1 MDLTNKVA
9 IVTGGGQGIGEGICE
24 ILAKNGSTVIVTDI
38 NPNSAQNVENKINS
52 MNCKAISYQLD
63 VTKNKESLSI
73 SQKVFDRFGKIDI
86 LVNNAGIVAAPN
98 WENKQKLTEDDWNLT
113 FQVNLRGLA
122 KVTESVIPYMQNA
135 KYGKIINIAS
145 VAGRVGSTFHPP
157 YSSTKAGVINYTQSM
172 STTLAKFN
180 INVNTICPGH
190 VWTGLAHRTSMNQKI
205 SQDEKKSTLRDVF
218 ENNIKTWVPLQR
230 EQKPQDIGYLAAF
243 LASDYSKNITGQAIN
258 IDGGI
263 YMN

>member
-24 ILAKNGSTVIVTDI
+24 VFAKNGSTVIVTDI
-38 NPNSAQNVENKINS
+38 NYDSAKNVEKKINS
-52 MNCKAISYQLD
+52 LNGKSISYVLD
-63 VTKNKESLSI
+63 VTENEESLTI
-73 SQKVFDRFGKIDI
+73 SQKVFDQFGKIDI

-98 WENKQKLTEDDWNLT
+98 WENNQTLTEEDWNLT

-122 KVTESVIPYMQNA
+122 KVTESIIPYMKDA

-145 VAGRVGSTFHPP
+145 VAGRIGGTFHPP

-172 STTLAKFN
+172 STMLAKFN
-180 INVNTICPGH
+180 INVNAICPGH
-190 VWTGLAHRTSMNQKI
+190 VWTGLAHRTSMNQRI
-205 SQDEKKSTLRDVF
+205 SEGEKNRSLRDVF
-218 ENNIKTWVPLQR
+218 DNNIKTWVPLKR

-243 LASDYSKNITGQAIN
+243 LASDHSKNITGQAIN